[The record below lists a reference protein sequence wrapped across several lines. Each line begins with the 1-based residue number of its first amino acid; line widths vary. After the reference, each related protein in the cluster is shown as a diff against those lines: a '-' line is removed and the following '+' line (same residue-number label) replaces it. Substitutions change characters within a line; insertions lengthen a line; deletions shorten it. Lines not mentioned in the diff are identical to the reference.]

1 MNKSLIE
8 KKPPKTLFLFLTR
21 IEITKVIF
29 WEFNNLVTSNQRGQS
44 RMTEKQK
51 YIMLRAVSEIY
62 LQSAQNNS
70 NETYTFMCLGRAGH
84 LGSAKT
90 QGYKLE
96 K

>member
-44 RMTEKQK
+44 RMTEK
-51 YIMLRAVSEIY
+51 
-62 LQSAQNNS
+62 
-70 NETYTFMCLGRAGH
+70 
-84 LGSAKT
+84 
-90 QGYKLE
+90 
-96 K
+96 